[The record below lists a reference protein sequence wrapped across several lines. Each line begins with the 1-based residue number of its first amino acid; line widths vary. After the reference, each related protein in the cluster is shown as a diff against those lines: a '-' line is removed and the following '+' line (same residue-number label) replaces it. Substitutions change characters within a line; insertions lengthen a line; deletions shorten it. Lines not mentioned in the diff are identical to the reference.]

1 MATRGDDQ
9 IGANLTVHGPDDPD
23 ANFYEN
29 YGGGSPRN
37 SSAYCNETIQE
48 ADRSPSRPSWTPG
61 SGWR

>member
-9 IGANLTVHGPDDPD
+9 IGANLTGLGPDDPD

-37 SSAYCNETIQE
+37 SSAYCNEKIQE
-48 ADRSPSRPSWTPG
+48 ADRSPVG
-61 SGWR
+61 